1 MALSRQRLRTHPFIL
16 LFANTRPNIS
26 SLRSHGMGREIDNP
40 GHDSP
45 QPIHLLPPPP
55 RQTLGRRLAL
65 QRHISDVNLRSYRGA
80 SILELLLRSLKIG
93 VLAFPARWALEG
105 DVRHGTAV
113 SGGLV
118 HVYVSDDRD

>member
-1 MALSRQRLRTHPFIL
+1 MALSRQRLRTHSFIL
-16 LFANTRPNIS
+16 LFTKIRPDIFTFK
-26 SLRSHGMGREIDNP
+26 LHGMGRGIDDP
-40 GHDSP
+40 GLDSP

-65 QRHISDVNLRSYRGA
+65 QRHISDVNLWSYRGT
-80 SILELLLRSLKIG
+80 STLELLLRSLKIG

-118 HVYVSDDRD
+118 HVYVSDDGD